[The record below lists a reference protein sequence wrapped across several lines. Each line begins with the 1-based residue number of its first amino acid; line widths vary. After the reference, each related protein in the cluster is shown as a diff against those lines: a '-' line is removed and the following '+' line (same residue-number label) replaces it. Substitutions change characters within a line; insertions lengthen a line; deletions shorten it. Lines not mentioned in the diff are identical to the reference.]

1 MYCIVLI
8 VGVIQLPESTDRRSA
23 ADLYMCLP
31 AIFSAKLARQEQ
43 ARVCIELFNDT
54 ATTEIYTSL
63 SSAASDVYKR
73 QYQYQY
79 TTYVCRCSSSTSASS
94 TSLHILISVLVGH
107 IPDGVTVAEVKS

>member
-1 MYCIVLI
+1 MTEMYCIVLI

-54 ATTEIYTSL
+54 LHTRGVQEFWTERKTNTKSKV
-63 SSAASDVYKR
+63 AHCV
-73 QYQYQY
+73 
-79 TTYVCRCSSSTSASS
+79 RCGSSSWVYLTGFNV
-94 TSLHILISVLVGH
+94 LHNILVLLH
-107 IPDGVTVAEVKS
+107 HFGVYLL